1 MTPGPAGDRTDR
13 ADRAARAGLTDGGP
27 RAGQTDGAHGAPA
40 AGWQDAWLRAL
51 EDVELGVEE
60 AERLLARLHPDA
72 PDDAVA
78 HPPLT
83 GAWAPPTGLGPLP
96 ESLEERA
103 RIVLAR
109 QLQVAER
116 LAAAAVRSRQQLA
129 FARRADVTAPAR
141 PLFVDAAF

>member
-1 MTPGPAGDRTDR
+1 MTPGPAAGNRTDR
-13 ADRAARAGLTDGGP
+13 ANRTDPAGRA
-27 RAGQTDGAHGAPA
+27 DGAHGAQGTGAQA
-40 AGWQDAWLRAL
+40 AEWQYAWVRAL

-78 HPPLT
+78 HAPLT

-109 QLQVAER
+109 QLAVAER
-116 LAAAAVRSRQQLA
+116 LATAAVHSRQQLA